1 MEIGGGY
8 RRWSFGG
15 GIGGGY
21 GGWGLKLLINNK
33 ANRNSKSIIDI
44 ENSVSEFY

>member
-1 MEIGGGY
+1 MGEVIGDEV
-8 RRWSFGG
+8 SGG

-21 GGWGLKLLINNK
+21 GGRGLKLLINNK

-44 ENSVSEFY
+44 ENSVSEF

>member
-1 MEIGGGY
+1 MFRGD
-8 RRWSFGG
+8 
-15 GIGGGY
+15 IGGGY
-21 GGWGLKLLINNK
+21 GGGGLKLLINNR